1 MPSSG
6 VIFAGAEW
14 LFGEAVYRLLG
25 GQAGALGAALE
36 YGHVIFS
43 GAVFV
48 WIVSLLAAALR
59 GAGNTVVPAAVILLG
74 VFVLLP
80 LSPALIFGW
89 GPFPGSALWEP
100 GSLSLSIISSPR
112 LY

>member
-1 MPSSG
+1 
-6 VIFAGAEW
+6 
-14 LFGEAVYRLLG
+14 LLG

-59 GAGNTVVPAAVILLG
+59 GAGNTMAPAAVILMG

-89 GPFPGSALWEP
+89 GLFPGLAWRGRE
-100 GSLSLSIISSPR
+100 SLSSSIISLARSC
-112 LY
+112 